1 MSFPASRILTQA
13 CLFSA
18 FSNQVRKPHGYIS
31 PSCSKGVHQFIGK
44 NARCE
49 TEVLVL
55 CLSMFSSNNPTV
67 FPENTTWQ
75 DRSRTH
81 FALPL
86 YIYIRSRCYQKAWY
100 CQIEV
105 DLSWRRLAFSFPEFL
120 PIQSEP
126 PRPSRPSLD
135 LHPDC
140 LSASINS
147 EIQKSKIRRFCKF
160 DCRRNRNIV
169 TRPSSQWG
177 QSSSH
182 AVSSYPDLH
191 DWILQTCY
199 N

>member
-1 MSFPASRILTQA
+1 
-13 CLFSA
+13 
-18 FSNQVRKPHGYIS
+18 
-31 PSCSKGVHQFIGK
+31 
-44 NARCE
+44 
-49 TEVLVL
+49 
-55 CLSMFSSNNPTV
+55 MFSSNNPTA
-67 FPENTTWQ
+67 FPENTLQ

-105 DLSWRRLAFSFPEFL
+105 DLSWRRLAFSFSEFL

-177 QSSSH
+177 NQVLMQFQ
-182 AVSSYPDLH
+182 AT
-191 DWILQTCY
+191 QTCMTGSFKHATTRG
-199 N
+199 NNFVSREEQSKQCSTSSRACRNEQPNKPIKKRMSVSQSVNFP